1 MVLDVIDIRAF
12 YTSPLGGIA
21 RRLIAQRIRSIWPN
35 IKDMRLAGLGY
46 AAPYLGM
53 FEQEATLV
61 AAFMPARQGVA
72 RWPAQGACL
81 TALVEPDGL
90 PLRDGS
96 IDRLLIV
103 HGIEM
108 AENLPAMLNEAW
120 RVLAPGGHLLMVVP
134 NRRGMWARF
143 DRTPFGHGRPFSR
156 GQLIQLL
163 RDAYLAPE
171 FWTYALYMP
180 PFNRSFL
187 MRSAIAW
194 ERIGTWLWAGFGGVI
209 LVEAT
214 KQVYAAGAAQRERKR
229 KLIFH
234 PGIKPIPA
242 SPRRKWS
249 C

>member
-12 YTSPLGGIA
+12 YASALGGIT
-21 RRLIAQRIRSIWPN
+21 RRLVAQRIRAIWPD
-35 IKDMRLAGLGY
+35 IRGLRVGGIGY
-46 AAPYLGM
+46 ATPYLGM
-53 FEQEATLV
+53 FTQEALLS
-61 AAFMPARQGVA
+61 AAFMPARQGVS
-72 RWPAQGACL
+72 RWPATEPCV

-96 IDRLLIV
+96 IDRLLMV

-143 DRTPFGHGRPFSR
+143 DKTPFGHGRPFSR
-156 GQLIQLL
+156 SQLMQLL

-171 FWTYALYMP
+171 SWSYTLYMP
-180 PFNRSFL
+180 PFSRSFL
-187 MRSAIAW
+187 QRSAVTW
-194 ERIGTWLWAGFGGVI
+194 ERIGAWLWPRFAGVI

-214 KQVYAAGAAQRERKR
+214 KQVYAAGATQREQKR
-229 KLIFH
+229 KLIFA
-234 PGIKPIPA
+234 PGIKPIPV
-242 SPRRKWS
+242 STRTRHS
-249 C
+249 